1 VQVTVIIP
9 THNRADIL
17 KDCLERL
24 KKQDF
29 VKDEYEII
37 VVDDG
42 STDATAEVVE
52 NAKKHSKV
60 QIHYHFQKNQGQ
72 GIARNYALRYAKGK
86 IVILIGDDILVL
98 PDFIKEHMKYHRKH
112 INENDAVLGF
122 IGWDPRLEIT
132 PFMDWLTNGSSIFGK
147 FGGHQFAFE
156 KLRGKKKAN
165 YNFFYTSNI
174 SLKKS
179 LLKKYPFDS
188 RFSSYGWED
197 IELGYR
203 LTKKEKLNL
212 YYNPHAIA
220 YHFHP
225 MGEDSLENRM
235 KNIGKSAHLIHKKY
249 PELHKVPTKFKMFIF
264 RVLAHPITVFILKKI
279 RELSKD
285 RYYTMYFYALSKK
298 FFLEG
303 LKEGESL

>member
-1 VQVTVIIP
+1 LQVTVIIP
-9 THNRADIL
+9 TYNRADTL
-17 KDCLERL
+17 RDCLDRL
-24 KKQDF
+24 KKQNF
-29 VKDEYEII
+29 IKDEYEII

-42 STDATAEVVE
+42 STDATSEVVE
-52 NAKKHSKV
+52 KAQKKTQVSI
-60 QIHYHFQKNQGQ
+60 QYLYQKNQGQ
-72 GIARNYALRYAKGK
+72 GIARNYGLRYAKGK
-86 IVILIGDDILVL
+86 IIILIGDDILVL
-98 PDFIKEHMKYHRKH
+98 PDFIKEHMRYHRKH

-122 IGWDPRLEIT
+122 IGWDPRLEVT
-132 PFMDWLTNGSSIFGK
+132 TFMEWLTNGSAVFGK

-156 KLRGKKKAN
+156 KLEGKKKAN

-203 LTKKEKLNL
+203 LHKKEKLQL

-220 YHFHP
+220 YHLHP
-225 MGEDSLENRM
+225 MDEKGLEKRM
-235 KNIGKSAHLIHKKY
+235 KNIGRSAHLINKKY
-249 PELHKVPTKFKMFIF
+249 PELKKVPGKLKKFIF
-264 RVLAHPITVFILKKI
+264 QVLANPVSIFIFKKI

-285 RYYTMYFYALSKK
+285 RFYTMYFYALSKK
-298 FFLEG
+298 YFLEG
-303 LKEGESL
+303 LKEGEQA

>member
-1 VQVTVIIP
+1 MQATILIP
-9 THNRADIL
+9 TYNRAEIL
-17 KDCLERL
+17 RDCLDRL
-24 KKQDF
+24 KKQNF
-29 VKDEYEII
+29 IKDEYEII

-42 STDATAEVVE
+42 STDATSEVVE
-52 NAKKHSKV
+52 KAQKKSSV
-60 QIHYHFQKNQGQ
+60 SIQYLYQKNQGQ
-72 GIARNYALRYAKGK
+72 GIARNYGLRYAKGK
-86 IVILIGDDILVL
+86 VIILIGDDILVL
-98 PDFIKEHMKYHRKH
+98 PDFIKEHMNYHRKY

-132 PFMDWLTNGSSIFGK
+132 PFMDWLTNGSAVFGK

-156 KLRGKKKAN
+156 KLEGKKKAD

-179 LLKKYPFDS
+179 LLKKHPFDS

-203 LTKKEKLNL
+203 LTKKEGLNL

-225 MGEDSLENRM
+225 MDEEGLKKRM
-235 KNIGKSAHLIHKKY
+235 YNIGKSAHLIHKKY
-249 PELHKVPTKFKMFIF
+249 PELKKVPSKLKRFIF
-264 RVLAHPITVFILKKI
+264 QIISNPVSIIIFKKI

-285 RYYTMYFYALSKK
+285 RFYTMYFYALSKK
-298 FFLEG
+298 YFLEG
-303 LKEGESL
+303 LKEGE